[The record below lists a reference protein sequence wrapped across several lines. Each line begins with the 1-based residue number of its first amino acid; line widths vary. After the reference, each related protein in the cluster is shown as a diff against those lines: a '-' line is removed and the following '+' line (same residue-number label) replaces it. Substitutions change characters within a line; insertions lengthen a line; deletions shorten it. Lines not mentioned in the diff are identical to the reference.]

1 MHNLSNN
8 KPVEPSISAIQWG
21 GILHTMTEN
30 LGCLR
35 TCENELKE
43 RLCVINRQIDTL
55 SQERETIRQ
64 QLEQVKHRIAL
75 SKLDHAT
82 NSENTSHY
90 SCENSFPWSA
100 EVNRVR
106 QEVFKIQAFRSLQL
120 LAINAY
126 LDGRDVI
133 LVMPTGAG
141 KSLVYQ
147 CPSLLTTPEYRV
159 QFTLVVSPLV
169 SLMMDQALNLQR
181 LGIPPSAIAV
191 LDSSTPAP
199 AQQKILLDICGD
211 GAEKKKHSE
220 IRIVFVTPEKLS
232 KSKRL
237 MNRLEKAHSRGRL
250 ARIAIDEVHCVS
262 QWGNDFRPDYKF
274 LHVLKTQFPSVPILG
289 LTATASAEV
298 VLDVQKML
306 GLSQDNCLVLR
317 TGYNRP
323 NLNYKVI
330 FRPGAPTATY
340 PTIIKLLKTEFDGQS
355 GLIYCLSQK
364 DTEDLSAALQ
374 QQGIFAAFYHA
385 NIDAAHR
392 SLVHSKWIDNHILVI
407 VATVAFG
414 MGIDKPDVR
423 FVFHLSAS
431 KSLENYYQESG
442 RAGRDERPGSVILFW
457 RLGDFF
463 RLASMVVAERT
474 GMDKLLAM
482 LGYSLEASQCRRQLL
497 AAGLGDRTWSA
508 SDCRA
513 ACDICRTASARK
525 ASVVNA
531 VDLLGCVDAI
541 LANQQQRI
549 TGAKLVNLLAREKL
563 VGALLDKVGAVV
575 SRSTCLRFSEYFVAW
590 CLLQSYLRMDYH
602 FTPYST
608 VIYLSATQRTAQ
620 PQNLPVPPWV
630 LGAQPEEDSDASS
643 TSFSHSSSPVIILD
657 KRAKKRLAESPVDEV
672 TSD

>member
-1 MHNLSNN
+1 M
-8 KPVEPSISAIQWG
+8 VG
-21 GILHTMTEN
+21 GRFICVL
-30 LGCLR
+30 
-35 TCENELKE
+35 CE
-43 RLCVINRQIDTL
+43 
-55 SQERETIRQ
+55 
-64 QLEQVKHRIAL
+64 
-75 SKLDHAT
+75 
-82 NSENTSHY
+82 
-90 SCENSFPWSA
+90 
-100 EVNRVR
+100 
-106 QEVFKIQAFRSLQL
+106 
-120 LAINAY
+120 
-126 LDGRDVI
+126 
-133 LVMPTGAG
+133 
-141 KSLVYQ
+141 
-147 CPSLLTTPEYRV
+147 
-159 QFTLVVSPLV
+159 SPLRRV
-169 SLMMDQALNLQR
+169 
-181 LGIPPSAIAV
+181 V
-191 LDSSTPAP
+191 
-199 AQQKILLDICGD
+199 
-211 GAEKKKHSE
+211 
-220 IRIVFVTPEKLS
+220 
-232 KSKRL
+232 
-237 MNRLEKAHSRGRL
+237 
-250 ARIAIDEVHCVS
+250 
-262 QWGNDFRPDYKF
+262 
-274 LHVLKTQFPSVPILG
+274 G
-289 LTATASAEV
+289 L
-298 VLDVQKML
+298 
-306 GLSQDNCLVLR
+306 LVL
-317 TGYNRP
+317 
-323 NLNYKVI
+323 
-330 FRPGAPTATY
+330 
-340 PTIIKLLKTEFDGQS
+340 LL
-355 GLIYCLSQK
+355 
-364 DTEDLSAALQ
+364 
-374 QQGIFAAFYHA
+374 
-385 NIDAAHR
+385 R
-392 SLVHSKWIDNHILVI
+392 RVI

-442 RAGRDERPGSVILFW
+442 RAGRDERPSSVILFW

-474 GMDKLLAM
+474 GMAKLLAM

-513 ACDICRTASARK
+513 ACDICRTASAHK